1 MAAPK
6 GRIRLYAHAT
16 PDLVSVLDA
25 YVAAHETSRSD
36 AIQSAIEHFLTPSD
50 GQQLP
55 NNSKD
60 TDKAQFNAANYSR
73 AVALAQ
79 KASNGRLDPITAAK
93 FPRDFAQSSPE
104 KPADPVPS
112 EQTPWF

>member
-50 GQQLP
+50 GSQP
-55 NNSKD
+55 ATNSKE

-79 KASNGRLDPITAAK
+79 KASNGRLDPITAATVVSAAITA
-93 FPRDFAQSSPE
+93 FYE
-104 KPADPVPS
+104 T
-112 EQTPWF
+112 EQIQDANRS